1 MEIEPGISQ
10 YEAGVLNHTN
20 TTSVNGFYRE
30 ELNWIN
36 TLTPTALKIC
46 FNITIP
52 PSPTPFK

>member
-20 TTSVNGFYRE
+20 TTSVTGFYRE
-30 ELNWIN
+30 ELNCIN

-46 FNITIP
+46 FNITLP
-52 PSPTPFK
+52 PK